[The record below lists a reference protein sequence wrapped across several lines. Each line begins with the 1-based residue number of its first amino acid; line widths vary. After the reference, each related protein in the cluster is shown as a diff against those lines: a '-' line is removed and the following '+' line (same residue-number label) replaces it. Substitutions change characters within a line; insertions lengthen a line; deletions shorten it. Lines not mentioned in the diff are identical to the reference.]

1 MSRDSKSIYLRQNER
16 GMIDAQKVASHCY
29 SLGKRL
35 TIFLALILILFPV
48 GVNIFVLFIDNATV
62 NAILSVLSFVLL
74 VIAEIIR
81 WQIKKAKFNGAEM
94 QQYFDEYV
102 FSLNNTCKKYLPPS
116 KRLTLTERSK
126 LYNKYKDKS
135 AGPYRNWYADYSA
148 LPYEQAVYQ
157 CQKENIGW
165 DLSIRKKYRIFLMIV
180 VALLGLLIII
190 NAILQR
196 MEISSLILVISS
208 IFPLFS
214 YFISSFKKLS
224 ADITAWEKLYSHI
237 EKIENE
243 IKCEKEI
250 CDEIEELQVE
260 IFSYR
265 QKAYLIPNWFYKMH
279 RKKLQDFEDS
289 YAKMICEYKK
299 LNDEEKKQ

>member
-1 MSRDSKSIYLRQNER
+1 
-16 GMIDAQKVASHCY
+16 
-29 SLGKRL
+29 
-35 TIFLALILILFPV
+35 
-48 GVNIFVLFIDNATV
+48 
-62 NAILSVLSFVLL
+62 
-74 VIAEIIR
+74 
-81 WQIKKAKFNGAEM
+81 
-94 QQYFDEYV
+94 
-102 FSLNNTCKKYLPPS
+102 
-116 KRLTLTERSK
+116 
-126 LYNKYKDKS
+126 
-135 AGPYRNWYADYSA
+135 
-148 LPYEQAVYQ
+148 
-157 CQKENIGW
+157 
-165 DLSIRKKYRIFLMIV
+165 MIV